1 MTNKPRK
8 VGTLSESGLVNWLT
22 AQGIP
27 AKREVLHGNA
37 DQGDV
42 WIWGGQVVIEVK
54 SRRTRPSDEEL
65 TRMFAE
71 AEAEAARVTQCDAA
85 VLVIKRPGRANRR
98 AGDWWAFTTVGD
110 FLWLLGVDEDAG
122 AVSKSLL
129 QITVAD
135 LTAILKARQANK

>member
-1 MTNKPRK
+1 MSAAKAK
-8 VGTLSESGLVNWLT
+8 GTAAETGLVNWLT

-65 TRMFAE
+65 ARMFAE
-71 AEAEAARVTQCDAA
+71 AETEASRVAQCDAA
-85 VLVIKRPGRANRR
+85 ALVVKRPGRSAKR

-129 QITVAD
+129 QMTVAD
-135 LTAILKARQANK
+135 LTAILKARQASR